1 MHYGH
6 SFKFFDKPVNF
17 CETIQ
22 LMLTQSSCNPNQAW
36 EGKGGRAIDY
46 YCFFFGGEGDNHYFL
61 QQLERRHTNA
71 GREGKG
77 GWQSIIL

>member
-36 EGKGGRAIDY
+36 EGKGGEGGGGGGGSWKILQNELGERVGINGDY
-46 YCFFFGGEGDNHYFL
+46 IFVYFDP
-61 QQLERRHTNA
+61 ND
-71 GREGKG
+71 
-77 GWQSIIL
+77 

>member
-36 EGKGGRAIDY
+36 EGKGGE
-46 YCFFFGGEGDNHYFL
+46 GGGFETALLVYFAL
-61 QQLERRHTNA
+61 
-71 GREGKG
+71 
-77 GWQSIIL
+77 

>member
-36 EGKGGRAIDY
+36 EGKGGEGGGVRNGPPGIF
-46 YCFFFGGEGDNHYFL
+46 CFITL
-61 QQLERRHTNA
+61 
-71 GREGKG
+71 
-77 GWQSIIL
+77 